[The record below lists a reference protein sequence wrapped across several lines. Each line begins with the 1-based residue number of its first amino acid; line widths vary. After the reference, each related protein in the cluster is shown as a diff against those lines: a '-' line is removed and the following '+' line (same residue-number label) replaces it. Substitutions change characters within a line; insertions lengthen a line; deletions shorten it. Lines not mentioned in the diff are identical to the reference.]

1 MTTKEVTAAVFWTA
15 FKALPKRE
23 QEAIVVRLLGDKEF
37 VEDLM
42 DIARIEQARREP
54 GEDTPLRDYMG
65 KRGV

>member
-1 MTTKEVTAAVFWTA
+1 MTTKEATAEVFWTA

-23 QEAIVVRLLGDKEF
+23 REAIIARLLGDKEF

-54 GEDTPLRDYMG
+54 GTDISLRDYMARKDG
-65 KRGV
+65 